1 MLKKQKENELFSNNN
16 KKVSTTLNYTERIL
30 DLVFA
35 VTACNSISALAS
47 LIPIF
52 KGIMSSTVGL
62 NICAIIARIKKHK
75 SIIKKNK
82 RKRYEIPLLVKKI
95 FRLHKRLNFLFFK

>member
-16 KKVSTTLNYTERIL
+16 KKVCTTLNYTERIL

-47 LIPIF
+47 LITIF

-75 SIIKKNK
+75 SIIKKKK

>member
-16 KKVSTTLNYTERIL
+16 KKVCTTLNYTERIL

-75 SIIKKNK
+75 SIIKKKK
-82 RKRYEIPLLVKKI
+82 RKRYEIPSLVKKI
-95 FRLHKRLNFLFFK
+95 FRLPKRLNFLFFK